1 MLIDL
6 HVHSTASDGTCTP
19 RELLE
24 EAATKGIEVL
34 AITDHDTI
42 NGVKELPETFKDVK
56 VIKGVEISAEFN
68 GILHI
73 LGYGVNPNNEK
84 LDQTLSELQDYR
96 LKRNLIMIEK
106 MRSHGFDI
114 TLEELK
120 EVGNDDLI
128 GRPHFAS
135 LMIKKGYVDSYDE
148 AFEKYLKKGAL
159 FYVDKKRLSP
169 KESIEMILEAD
180 GIPVIAHPYQTGLS
194 GEDFERLIRELK
206 GYGLAGIEVF
216 YTQHTDEMVEYY
228 LNIARKYDLFVTAGS
243 DYHGYNELKLNG
255 ENAVLFELGM
265 HVPYRYVSDF
275 LCRVK

>member
-19 RELLE
+19 EELLKK
-24 EAATKGIEVL
+24 ATDKGIEVL
-34 AITDHDTI
+34 AITDHDTT
-42 NGVKELPETFKDVK
+42 NGVKGLPSFFKDMK
-56 VIKGVEISAEFN
+56 VIKGVEISAEFS

-73 LGYGVNPNNEK
+73 LGYGIDPNNK
-84 LDQTLSELQDYR
+84 KINQTLAELQDYR

-106 MRSHGFDI
+106 MKSHGFDI

-120 EVGNDDLI
+120 EVGGDELI

-169 KESIEMILEAD
+169 KEAIEMILEAN
-180 GIPVIAHPYQTGLS
+180 GVPVLAHPYQTGLS
-194 GEDFERLIRELK
+194 SEKFESLVEELK

-216 YTQHTDEMVEYY
+216 YPYHTDEMIDFY
-228 LNIARKYDLFVTAGS
+228 LNIAKKYELVVTAGS
-243 DYHGYNELKLNG
+243 DYHGHNEFKKEMHVPLD
-255 ENAVLFELGM
+255 LGM
-265 HVPYRYVSDF
+265 RVPYRYVSSF
-275 LCRVK
+275 LCKVL

>member
-19 RELLE
+19 EELLE
-24 EAATKGIEVL
+24 EAADKGIEVL

-42 NGVKELPETFKDVK
+42 NGVKELPNVFKDVI

-68 GILHI
+68 GVLHI
-73 LGYGVNPNNEK
+73 LGYSVDPNNERI
-84 LDQTLSELQDYR
+84 DQTLTELQDYR

-106 MRSHGFDI
+106 MKSHGFDI

-180 GIPVIAHPYQTGLS
+180 GIPVIAHPYQTGLPD
-194 GEDFERLIRELK
+194 EEFEGLIKELK

-216 YTQHTDEMVEYY
+216 YPYHTDEMIEFY
-228 LNIARKYDLFVTAGS
+228 LNIAKKYELVVTAGS

-255 ENAVLFELGM
+255 ETDVPFELGM
-265 HVPYRYVSDF
+265 YVPYRFVSDF
-275 LCRVK
+275 LCRVL